1 MVPHLSES
9 EHIIDFSKIKAT
21 CSNCNLH
28 ELCLPRGLSAEN
40 MEKLD
45 HVIKGSRPIH
55 KNKHIFR
62 DDDDFQAFYAV
73 RSGSVK
79 VYTLNESGE
88 EQIIGF
94 YFPGE
99 ILGFDAVEDHKHTC
113 SAVALETST
122 VCSIPYEKINEVS
135 SKIPELQDQMLRLM
149 SREISK
155 ENKLLLTINK
165 RSAEE
170 RIATFL
176 ISLSSRFSKLGYSA
190 KEYNL
195 SMSRQDIGNYLG
207 LTIETVS
214 RLFTKFQKNGLI
226 DIDKKT
232 VSIKDMQTLHAIC
245 DGFSDKNKN
254 SVA

>member
-1 MVPHLSES
+1 MTSPNPV
-9 EHIIDFSKIKAT
+9 IDFSKIKVS
-21 CSNCNLH
+21 CSNCNLS
-28 ELCLPRGLSAEN
+28 ELCLPRGLNAEN
-40 MEKLD
+40 LEKLD
-45 HVIKGSRPIH
+45 HVVKGSRPI
-55 KNKHIFR
+55 NKGQHIFR
-62 DDDDFQAFYAV
+62 TNEAFKAFYAV

-79 VYTLNESGE
+79 LYDLNEAGE
-88 EQIIGF
+88 EQVIGF

-99 ILGFDAVEDHKHTC
+99 ILGFDAVEKHKHCC
-113 SAVALETST
+113 SAVSLETTT
-122 VCSIPYEKINEVS
+122 VCSIPYEKINEIS
-135 SKIPELQDQMLRLM
+135 SQIPELQDQVFRLM
-149 SREISK
+149 SRELSK

-170 RIATFL
+170 RLATF
-176 ISLSSRFSKLGYSA
+176 IVSLSTRFKNLGYSA

-226 DIDKKT
+226 KIDKKA
-232 VSIKDMQTLHAIC
+232 IRLEDLETLHAIC
-245 DGFSDKNKN
+245 EGFSEKNNN

>member
-1 MVPHLSES
+1 MNRPEQ
-9 EHIIDFSKIKAT
+9 IIDFSKIKAN
-21 CSNCNLH
+21 CSNCNLQ
-28 ELCLPRGLSAEN
+28 ELCLPRGLN
-40 MEKLD
+40 VKDLEKLD
-45 HVIKGSRPIH
+45 FVIKGSRPIQ

-62 DDDDFQAFYAV
+62 SDDSFQAFYAV

-99 ILGFDAVEDHKHTC
+99 ILGFDAIEEHSHTC
-113 SAVALETST
+113 SAVALETTT
-122 VCSIPYEKINEVS
+122 VCSIPYDKVNEISAQV
-135 SKIPELQDQMLRLM
+135 PELQDQILRLM

-176 ISLSSRFSKLGYSA
+176 VSLSTRFQKLGYSA
-190 KEYNL
+190 KEFNL
-195 SMSRQDIGNYLG
+195 PMSRQDIGNYLG

-214 RLFTKFQKNGLI
+214 RLFTKFQKNGLLK
-226 DIDKKT
+226 IDKKS
-232 VSIKDMQTLHAIC
+232 VCIQDLPTLHAIC
-245 DGFSDKNKN
+245 EGFSDKNSN

>member
-1 MVPHLSES
+1 M
-9 EHIIDFSKIKAT
+9 D
-21 CSNCNLH
+21 
-28 ELCLPRGLSAEN
+28 R
-40 MEKLD
+40 LD

-55 KNKHIFR
+55 KSKHIFR
-62 DDDDFQAFYAV
+62 DDDDFEAFYAV

-113 SAVALETST
+113 SAIAMETTT
-122 VCSIPYEKINEVS
+122 VCSIPYEKLNEIS
-135 SKIPELQDQMLRLM
+135 AQIPDLQDQILRLM
-149 SREISK
+149 SRELTK

-176 ISLSSRFSKLGYSA
+176 VSLSTRFHNLGYSA
-190 KEYNL
+190 TEFNL
-195 SMSRQDIGNYLG
+195 PMSRQDIGNYLG

-214 RLFTKFQKNGLI
+214 RLFTKFQKNGLVKV
-226 DIDKKT
+226 DKKT
-232 VSIKDMQTLHAIC
+232 VVIEDMPTLRAIC
-245 DGFSDKNKN
+245 DGFSDKNSN